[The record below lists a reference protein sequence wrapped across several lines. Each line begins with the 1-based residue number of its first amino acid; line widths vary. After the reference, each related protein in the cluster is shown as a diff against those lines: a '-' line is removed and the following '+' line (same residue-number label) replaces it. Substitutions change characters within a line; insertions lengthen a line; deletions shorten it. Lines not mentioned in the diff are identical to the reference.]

1 MKDTIKQLGIALG
14 KNLFHACGMDENGN
28 VVLRKKLS
36 RQKLHDF
43 LQELPAPCLIG
54 MEACGGAHYWTRLAS
69 RQGHEVRMMAPVFV
83 KP

>member
-43 LQELPAPCLIG
+43 LQGLPAPCLIG
-54 MEACGGAHYWTRLAS
+54 MGACGGAHYWTRLAS

>member
-1 MKDTIKQLGIALG
+1 MDTIKQPGIDLG
-14 KNLFHACGMDENGN
+14 KNIFHVCGMGENGN

-43 LQELPAPCLIG
+43 LQELPASCLIG
-54 MEACGGAHYWTRLAS
+54 MEACGGAHYWTRLAN
-69 RQGHEVRMMAPVFV
+69 RQGHDARMMAPVFV